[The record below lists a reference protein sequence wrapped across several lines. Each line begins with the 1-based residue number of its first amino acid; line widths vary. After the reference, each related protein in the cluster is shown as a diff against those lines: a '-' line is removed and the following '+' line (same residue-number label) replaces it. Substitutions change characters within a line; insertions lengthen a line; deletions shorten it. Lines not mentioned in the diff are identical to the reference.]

1 RPLMVRGKQAEPPAS
16 PQVYR
21 PQPTPRCL
29 QLKMRV
35 PSRPVTN
42 QSTPVPAAPAVYRPQ
57 PTPRV
62 LQTKSLSLRPQSN
75 VSQRQTGTSPRIA
88 TQYSRLIRTSNDVV
102 QRIRVY
108 RLGSDTDQNLCP
120 RPGIDDDAGSAGRG
134 LSTSSQRPN
143 TKAQGIETDNLGATL
158 EAVNDHGDHYAIR
171 AADDAD
177 NAKLVAWAA
186 TRA

>member
-1 RPLMVRGKQAEPPAS
+1 
-16 PQVYR
+16 
-21 PQPTPRCL
+21 
-29 QLKMRV
+29 MRV

-88 TQYSRLIRTSNDVV
+88 TQHSRLMRTSKEVV

-108 RLGSDTDQNLCP
+108 RLGRDTDQDLFP
-120 RPGIDDDAGSAGRG
+120 LPGLDADAGAAG
-134 LSTSSQRPN
+134 
-143 TKAQGIETDNLGATL
+143 
-158 EAVNDHGDHYAIR
+158 
-171 AADDAD
+171 
-177 NAKLVAWAA
+177 
-186 TRA
+186 